1 MKIQVICLKN
11 NKKGNFKKGNSYKGV
26 TFNYN
31 NLRLIGEDGKN
42 HIVKLERFIIIK
54 IGD

>member
-1 MKIQVICLKN
+1 MKIQAICLKN
-11 NKKGNFKKGNSYKGV
+11 NKKSNFKKGKIYKGV

-31 NLRLIGEDGKN
+31 NLRLIGEDEKK

-54 IGD
+54 IED